1 MELMDIIQSIDNNME
16 KVRTKSLDLSF
27 NELLD
32 MYENEELIIDPDYQ
46 RLFRWDND
54 KQSRFIESLI
64 LEMPVPPIFV
74 IETSDNV
81 YELIDGLQ
89 RISSYLHFRGITIKD
104 GEKKED
110 DFLELEGCDI
120 IKDINRLTYNDLPKS
135 IQIRL
140 KRNFIR
146 VEVLRKQS
154 DEMLRYHMFKRLNT
168 GGEQLSN
175 QEVRNCTIRLLDD
188 KFIDFIIRCSNYD
201 NFRRTISRIKESDIS
216 KKLDQ
221 ELVLRFFALKN
232 NLDEYKYPFDEYLT
246 KYMEQ
251 VSKGEKEFNYE
262 EEEKI
267 FKLTFDALYEV
278 LEEEVFSS
286 ILSTGVSRED
296 FILYFYDAFS
306 LGIQEYADKIMDE
319 EIDVLKVTDCL
330 HGIKVKNEL
339 KPYRTGSKSNII
351 KRVDYVK
358 EKLGEL

>member
-32 MYENEELIIDPDYQ
+32 MYESEELIIDPDYQ
-46 RLFRWDND
+46 RLFRWDDD

-74 IETSDNV
+74 IETRDNV

-110 DFLELEGCDI
+110 DFLELQGCDI
-120 IKDINRLTYNDLPKS
+120 IKDINGLKYNDLPKS

-154 DEMLRYHMFKRLNT
+154 NQMLRYHMFKRLNT
-168 GGEQLSN
+168 GGEKLSS
-175 QEVRNCTIRLLDD
+175 QEVRNCTIRLLDN
-188 KFIDFIIRCSNYD
+188 KFIDFIIHCSKYEK
-201 NFRRTISRIKESDIS
+201 FKKTISRIKEDEID

-232 NLDEYKYPFDEYLT
+232 NIEEYKYPFDEYLT
-246 KYMEQ
+246 KYMED
-251 VSKGEKEFNYE
+251 VSKSIREFNYE

-267 FKLTFDALYEV
+267 FKRTFDALHET
-278 LEEEVFSS
+278 LGEEAFSS
-286 ILSTGVSRED
+286 ILASGASRED
-296 FILYFYDAFS
+296 FVLYLYDAFS
-306 LGIQEYADKIMDE
+306 LGIIDYANDILDKKIDIFSVIDCLDKIKRE
-319 EIDVLKVTDCL
+319 
-330 HGIKVKNEL
+330 NEL
-339 KPYRTGSKSNII
+339 KPYKTGSKSSII
-351 KRVDYVK
+351 KRVEHVR
-358 EKLGEL
+358 EKLGEI